1 MREGGVDMKKAQLF
15 AILLIA
21 VMVASLVGKLKYG
34 LPALG
39 FSSGN

>member
-1 MREGGVDMKKAQLF
+1 MRKGGVDMKKAQLF

-21 VMVASLVGKLKYG
+21 VTVASLIGKVKYG
-34 LPALG
+34 LPTTG